1 MYKRQGATDIT
12 FAGGAI
18 KLNDGS
24 NLVIDTGST
33 GGNITIAEIAGT
45 SLETVTLDAGSGT
58 TSVGV
63 IGNSTE
69 IGTLS
74 IGSAQNGG
82 ITLNGAIVVDDTATF
97 DGPVSLA
104 TGAISVTTTN
114 DDITFNHSIN
124 GTQTLTLSSGSGAIV
139 IDGAIGDT
147 GILTALSINATD
159 GASGT
164 IEVAN
169 IGATAEGVNTG
180 AISIGNNATNSL
192 TLDGTIYRT
201 DGTTIYEAKAGGTIL
216 LTGASPHIQTKGDN
230 LTFDLGDLVLSTN
243 GTTTID
249 TNLGSCL
256 LYTSDAADD

>member
-1 MYKRQGATDIT
+1 M
-12 FAGGAI
+12 
-18 KLNDGS
+18 
-24 NLVIDTGST
+24 
-33 GGNITIAEIAGT
+33 
-45 SLETVTLDAGSGT
+45 
-58 TSVGV
+58 

-169 IGATAEGVNTG
+169 IGATNAG
-180 AISIGNNATNSL
+180 ASSTVAIGNSTTNTL
-192 TLDGTIYRT
+192 TLDGTVYN
-201 DGTTIYEAKAGGTIL
+201 TTSTQTYTAKTGGGNIDI
-216 LTGASPHIQTKGDN
+216 TGAA
-230 LTFDLGDLVLSTN
+230 TF
-243 GTTTID
+243 TTATTDIEFA
-249 TNLGSCL
+249 
-256 LYTSDAADD
+256 TSDVDLLSLIHI